1 MMEIAKLSIPQLSD
15 EKWAMAL
22 TFIVGEK
29 ISVVNL
35 V

>member
-1 MMEIAKLSIPQLSD
+1 MEIAKLSIQHLSD

-29 ISVVNL
+29 ITVINL